1 MELMKFDQK
10 DTIVKKVF
18 QMAETLEIRI
28 GIMIAGKAGIGK
40 T

>member
-1 MELMKFDQK
+1 MELMNFDQK

-28 GIMIAGKAGIGK
+28 GIMIVGIAGIGK